1 MQNAQSAT
9 NPDVGGRRGAVL
21 RSGTVEAPAVLV
33 VEDDATIG
41 ESLAAVLRG
50 EGYDVRLVTDGGSA
64 LAEAEAAVPELVLLD
79 LGLPDVDGLSIC
91 RQLKMRFAS
100 TRIIVVTARAD
111 EADVVVGFDTGA
123 DDYVI
128 KPFRL
133 AELLARVRAQL
144 RKPAPEKESDSIT
157 VGDLCVDRRSR
168 RAFVGDE
175 EVELRPKEFDLLALL
190 ASYAGSVVTRERIML
205 EVWETDWL
213 GTTKTLDMH
222 VSSLRKK
229 LAASSVKITTLRH
242 IGYRLDE

>member
-1 MQNAQSAT
+1 MQNAPPPT
-9 NPDVGGRRGAVL
+9 NPDAGVRRGAVL
-21 RSGTVEAPAVLV
+21 RCRAVEAPAVLV

-64 LAEAEAAVPELVLLD
+64 LTEAEASVPELVLLD

-91 RQLKMRFAS
+91 RQLKVRFAS

-123 DDYVI
+123 DDYVT

-144 RKPAPEKESDSIT
+144 RGSADAT
-157 VGDLCVDRRSR
+157 AATLVLGDLSVDRAAR
-168 RAFVGDE
+168 RAFV
-175 EVELRPKEFDLLALL
+175 
-190 ASYAGSVVTRERIML
+190 AG
-205 EVWETDWL
+205 
-213 GTTKTLDMH
+213 
-222 VSSLRKK
+222 
-229 LAASSVKITTLRH
+229 
-242 IGYRLDE
+242 